1 MVFVPHAVTE
11 IPQTSSN
18 ASTKWSVL
26 SREPIDW
33 YAQAIAA
40 HARQAAT
47 QSPCRLK
54 A

>member
-33 YAQAIAA
+33 YARRRLLRTRGKRPPNRRAA
-40 HARQAAT
+40 
-47 QSPCRLK
+47 
-54 A
+54 